1 MNSSFTND
9 DSCQSLHTQKTSQIY
24 YQPEKDFWMILTVN
38 VPFETKTKDRGEYNE
53 YKGDE
58 VHDSIFQAV
67 LKQSYKM
74 FRLFMGTFQ
83 LNFIGNDLESQTTN
97 LISKLDHFY
106 SRVSFIFLSIF
117 FQNI

>member
-1 MNSSFTND
+1 
-9 DSCQSLHTQKTSQIY
+9 
-24 YQPEKDFWMILTVN
+24 MILTVN

-83 LNFIGNDLESQTTN
+83 LNFIGDDLEQQTTN

-106 SRVSFIFLSIF
+106 SRVSFVTRSSWAELTTLFISVHADVEA
-117 FQNI
+117 